1 MSLWLLA
8 RGNVLFG
15 DWGRP
20 EATRK
25 EVAPPSLEK
34 LASDFD
40 SDSDDD
46 VPTNT
51 QHAFVQLIRDGH
63 YLGYW
68 SSSDERPPQ
77 LVFDNVR
84 LAIDYRLLYP
94 RWLFLWDFPPSQL
107 QNLARR
113 AGPAFVKSAQDFV
126 VPRARMAV
134 GENKQSDGVCAL
146 L

>member
-1 MSLWLLA
+1 MPWLPQ
-8 RGNVLFG
+8 RRPHQVQCVQERRVFG
-15 DWGRP
+15 R
-20 EATRK
+20 ACK
-25 EVAPPSLEK
+25 K
-34 LASDFD
+34 
-40 SDSDDD
+40 
-46 VPTNT
+46 
-51 QHAFVQLIRDGH
+51 
-63 YLGYW
+63 LGYW

-77 LVFDNVR
+77 LVYDNVR
-84 LAIDYRLLYP
+84 LAINYQLLYP